1 MFTETTQE
9 AVQETAH
16 GAQEAAQ
23 SGGLSFD
30 PGQSI
35 IGHILDSDRLEIVH
49 GVGFDLPQL
58 PTVAGAD
65 LSITKH
71 VAMLWIAG
79 LVVAFLAWRAMRR
92 IKDPVPS
99 GLRNA
104 FEVIIVFIRD
114 EVARKSIGPT
124 ADRYVP
130 YLLSTFFFIITCNLL
145 GLVPGMATAT
155 GNISVTVA
163 LALIAFVVIQF
174 AGLREYGVIR
184 HFKNLVP
191 SVLPLWL
198 VPLMFALELLSMLI
212 KPFALCARLFAN
224 MMAGHVVILA
234 FVTLIFILGDLFSP
248 TVAWLASPVSV
259 GFALFVHFLE
269 LLVSGVQAYI
279 FTMLTA
285 TFIGMSAH
293 PAH

>member
-1 MFTETTQE
+1 MFTEITQE
-9 AVQETAH
+9 A
-16 GAQEAAQ
+16 AQEAAHGVQ
-23 SGGLSFD
+23 EAAHAGEASYN
-30 PGQSI
+30 PGESI
-35 IGHILDSDRLEIVH
+35 LIHILDSDKFEIMH

-58 PTVAGAD
+58 PPVAGVD

-71 VAMLWIAG
+71 VAMMWIAA
-79 LVVAFLAWRAMRR
+79 LVIAFLVWRAVRR
-92 IKDPVPS
+92 IKDPVPT
-99 GLRNA
+99 GVRNA
-104 FEVIIVFIRD
+104 LEVIIVFIRD
-114 EVARKSIGPT
+114 EVARKSIGPG
-124 ADRYVP
+124 ADRFVP
-130 YLLSTFFFIITCNLL
+130 FLLSTFFFIITCNLL
-145 GLVPGMATAT
+145 GLVPGMASAT
-155 GNISVTVA
+155 GNISVTAA

-174 AGLREYGVIR
+174 TGLREYGVIR

-191 SVLPLWL
+191 PGLPMWL
-198 VPLMFALELLSMLI
+198 IPLMFALELLSMFI
-212 KPFALCARLFAN
+212 KPFALCVRLFAN

-269 LLVSGVQAYI
+269 LLVATVQAYI